1 MWYFNPTTFVC
12 YPTLKSSVSLN
23 YNFVFFCQKKLNQ
36 HLFTTRSVVTSTDA
50 AEESGKSKHFIKN
63 GGLLDNC
70 ED

>member
-12 YPTLKSSVSLN
+12 YLTLKSSVSLN
-23 YNFVFFCQKKLNQ
+23 YNSDFLPKKLNH
-36 HLFTTRSVVTSTDA
+36 HLSITRSVVTSTDV
-50 AEESGKSKHFIKN
+50 AEESGESKHFIKN